1 MGYESD
7 LKIDENAL
15 DREFIMQPSKYM
27 EYAKKAA
34 QADSERKKAKESLEL
49 TLAKLDKHAREK
61 AAENGEKVT
70 EKVIDGRVKMADDYQ
85 DALAEVRDAEY
96 SYSVLIGAVRA
107 FDQRK
112 TALENLVKLYIGGY
126 FSAPQQDT
134 NDTEETLSKRTSAGQ
149 KDRLNKKREE
159 RKRKD

>member
-1 MGYESD
+1 MGYADD

>member
-1 MGYESD
+1 MGYADD

-27 EYAKKAA
+27 EYAEKAA
-34 QADSERKKAKESLEL
+34 QADSERKKAKEKLEL
-49 TLAKLDKHAREK
+49 TLAKLDMHAREHAK
-61 AAENGEKVT
+61 EEGEKVT
-70 EKVIDGRVKMADDYQ
+70 EKVIDGRVKMTENYQ
-85 DALAEVRDAEY
+85 DAIKEVREADY
-96 SYSVLIGAVRA
+96 HYNVLIAAVRA

-112 TALENLVKLYIGGY
+112 TALENLVRLYIGGY

-134 NDTEETLSKRTSAGQ
+134 NDTEETLSKRTSARQ
-149 KDRLNKKREE
+149 KDRINKRRTE